1 MNRKYINSGNTVTVE
16 LLQTTGVDCDEFIAT
31 RVWAKDLQRKLLV
44 MTELF
49 LDGKCLGWNER

>member
-1 MNRKYINSGNTVTVE
+1 MNRKYINSGNTVTIELVE
-16 LLQTTGVDCDEFIAT
+16 IVGVDPDEYIRTKA
-31 RVWAKDLQRKLLV
+31 WAEGLQRKLLV